1 MWRVG
6 ALTVEFEKGH
16 GRRYRSL
23 IHRADGVV
31 VAFDG
36 GAFNQVGGSAG
47 ELPHDLAHL
56 VVEEELALRSGV
68 WGVLAAGGLFRH
80 ATVVSGRQKPHAA
93 RRGRAV
99 VDAAGDDVMQAEVLT
114 RAVCDAAAGTGPAD
128 PQTIRRA
135 IGERWWSDTVT
146 RPALDRAAARL
157 RQAGADWSTLP
168 PGATLTTAWRLPP
181 PA

>member
-6 ALTVEFEKGH
+6 ALVVEFEKGA

-23 IHRADGVV
+23 LHRADGVV

-36 GAFNQVGGSAG
+36 GAFNKVGGSAG

-56 VVEEELALRSGV
+56 VVEEELGLRAGV
-68 WGVLAAGGLFRH
+68 WGVLAAGGLFSH

-99 VDAAGDDVMQAEVLT
+99 VDAAGDEVMQAEILT
-114 RAVCDAAAGTGPAD
+114 RAVCDAAAGTGPAE
-128 PQTIRRA
+128 PQAIRRA

-157 RQAGADWSTLP
+157 RTAGAEWSTLP
-168 PGATLTTAWRLPP
+168 PGGRLTTAWRLPP